1 MKTCERMFF
10 SGLLLITAV
19 LTSGFIPPP
28 HKSGKSSPQ
37 YEGIIALT
45 GLSDSVTVYSDERGM
60 PHIYANNEHDLYL
73 AVGYISARERLWQMD
88 LIRRSAYGRLSEIFG
103 ESFLQADIFSR
114 CLRIDEKS
122 KLILKNEDPEIV
134 ACLQAY
140 ADGVNAFINSTG
152 RKLPLEFKLLSYTPE
167 PWSLEDILSI
177 IGLMG
182 WSLDAGNLTAE
193 LFIYQLAS
201 KVGSEKAFGL
211 IPDWKTVTNVAY
223 PDFEINDTLISL
235 TRSIVSSFDQIMKLG
250 VTAFSGSNNWAVA
263 GNRSETGKPLLS
275 NDMHLSLGAP
285 GIWIQMHQVIPG
297 KLNVTGV
304 VIPGE
309 PFVVAG
315 HNEKIAWGMTN
326 LRVDAVDLYAERIN
340 PENRNQYFF
349 NGEWKE
355 INSKAEIIRVKGGK
369 NDTANIRFTHRGPI
383 ISGLINLDNI
393 PKKIKW

>member
-1 MKTCERMFF
+1 MFF

-19 LTSGFIPPP
+19 LTSGFIPSP
-28 HKSGKSSPQ
+28 HKSGKSSSQ
-37 YEGIIALT
+37 YEGIIALP

-152 RKLPLEFKLLSYTPE
+152 RKLPLEFRLLSYTPE

-182 WSLDAGNLTAE
+182 WSLDSRNLTAE
-193 LFIYQLAS
+193 LFIYQLAR

-211 IPDWKTVTNVAY
+211 IPDWKAVTNVAY

-250 VTAFSGSNNWAVA
+250 VTAFSGSNNWAVS

-340 PENRNQYFF
+340 PENRNQYFL

-355 INSKAEIIRVKGGK
+355 INSKAEIIRIKGGK
-369 NDTANIRFTHRGPI
+369 KDTVNIRFTHRGPI
-383 ISGLINLDNI
+383 ISGLN
-393 PKKIKW
+393 